1 MVSRYNKNKKGFSL
15 VESVVAL
22 VIVSITIGS
31 IYFSIQS
38 NILFAKKLNSQ
49 ISNYFITSNLY
60 SYFVLD
66 HKLLEKKTLE
76 GQNLD
81 HNMYEDWFAKLKP
94 TMIEGINL
102 LEVFTK
108 NQNDNKIKIKTEY
121 YVYSQ
126 TDSM

>member
-66 HKLLEKKTLE
+66 HTLLEKKTLE

-81 HNMYEDWFAKLKP
+81 HNTHEDCLTKLKP

-108 NQNDNKIKIKTEY
+108 NQNDNRIKIKTEY